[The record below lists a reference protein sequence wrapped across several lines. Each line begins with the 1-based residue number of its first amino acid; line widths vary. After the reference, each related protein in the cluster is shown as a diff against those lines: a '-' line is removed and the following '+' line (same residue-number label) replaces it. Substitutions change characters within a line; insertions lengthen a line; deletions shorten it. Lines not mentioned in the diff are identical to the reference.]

1 MDEKSRRSALRKIP
15 YGVNVVT
22 VKAGDR
28 VNGFA
33 GSWISQC
40 SFSPPM
46 LMIGVRRGGL
56 SYELLDQGRVF
67 VVNFL
72 DKEQSGIAEKF
83 FHPVEYTDKKIAGL
97 PYTRGTTGAPI
108 LKEAEAYVECEVE
121 RIYNIGGD
129 HDVVIGRV
137 IEAGVNRDEEVLTL
151 AGTGWQYGG

>member
-1 MDEKSRRSALRKIP
+1 MDEKARRSALRKIP

-22 VKAGDR
+22 VRAGDR

-46 LMIGVRRGGL
+46 LMIGVKRGGL
-56 SYELLDQGRVF
+56 SYDLLDQGRVF

-83 FHPVEYTDKKIAGL
+83 FHPVEYTDNKIAGM

-108 LKEAEAYVECEVE
+108 LKEAAAYVECEVE
-121 RIYNIGGD
+121 RIFNVGGD

-137 IEAGVNRDEEVLTL
+137 INAGVERDEEVLTL
-151 AGTGWQYGG
+151 SGTGWQYGG